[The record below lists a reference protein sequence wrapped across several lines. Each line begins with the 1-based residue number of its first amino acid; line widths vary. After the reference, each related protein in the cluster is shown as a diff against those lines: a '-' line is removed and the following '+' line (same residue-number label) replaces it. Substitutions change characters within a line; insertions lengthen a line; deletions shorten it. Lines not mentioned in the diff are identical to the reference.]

1 MFYLYFLLFLTL
13 SVALIFF
20 APLRAKVW
28 VTTAIVSI
36 VAVALA
42 VPSIAALT
50 GAGNFTLTE
59 MVGPIFGNESLSIDS
74 LTAIFLLIIG
84 VAGVA
89 TLIYSKGYLQHY
101 LDKNHLRISRFI
113 MLRWPFLLFR

>member
-50 GAGNFTLTE
+50 GAGNFTRTE
-59 MVGPIFGNESLSIDS
+59 MVGPIFVN
-74 LTAIFLLIIG
+74 
-84 VAGVA
+84 
-89 TLIYSKGYLQHY
+89 
-101 LDKNHLRISRFI
+101 
-113 MLRWPFLLFR
+113 